1 MEGVF
6 FFLENEE
13 KVSFFFFR
21 GRVLVGVK
29 GSNGIGFGILVDVS
43 FYLKRL
49 REIVWRGSYET
60 GLYFVVFFV
69 W

>member
-49 REIVWRGSYET
+49 
-60 GLYFVVFFV
+60 
-69 W
+69 